1 MLVGIVV
8 IANGSDDRVQGLG
21 LHVQHFQ
28 LMLRI
33 VAFMRS
39 QESSTALT
47 PLRLRKL
54 LSDRQTNSLRE
65 GNIRTAASSKT
76 SKSVFET

>member
-21 LHVQHFQ
+21 LHIQHFQ

-33 VAFMRS
+33 VALYAFPGFLHS
-39 QESSTALT
+39 LNPFKAQETAVG
-47 PLRLRKL
+47 
-54 LSDRQTNSLRE
+54 QTDQLLRE
-65 GNIRTAASSKT
+65 GNMRTAASSKT